1 MKRFSWLSF
10 ILGALLHLYGTSLLI
25 DAGLR
30 EEYAT
35 RYGAPSQHALALKV
49 WAWVWLPVP
58 MLLKPLF
65 EHHGPFWTNS
75 ARRTCSISSILFS
88 HGLLWWGHSA
98 DFSIHAFLDGNAE
111 SPDKAMERTADRCP
125 LHC

>member
-30 EEYAT
+30 EEHAT

-65 EHHGPFWTNS
+65 EHHGPFLDELRKAHMQYFIYIVLSWS
-75 ARRTCSISSILFS
+75 LMVGAFC
-88 HGLLWWGHSA
+88 G
-98 DFSIHAFLDGNAE
+98 FLDPCISRWQRRIA
-111 SPDKAMERTADRCP
+111 
-125 LHC
+125 